1 MVPKAA
7 KTDVLEAAP
16 TLCVLRLQPVKSGRL
31 TSLATCA
38 FIALMVACLV
48 GSPRGERA
56 VDCEKRTDV
65 ASAID
70 ASQGLPPHDG
80 QPLDAR
86 PIDRSAT
93 FVNQPGP
100 CSRLTISEVF
110 RPPQART

>member
-1 MVPKAA
+1 MCA
-7 KTDVLEAAP
+7 
-16 TLCVLRLQPVKSGRL
+16 RLQPVKSGRL

-56 VDCEKRTDV
+56 VDCEGDDI

-70 ASQGLPPHDG
+70 AAQGLPPHDG

-93 FVNQPGP
+93 FVDQPPP